1 VRLPAGGRA
10 PGEVERHLEAVRPDL
25 VVLSPG
31 PGRPEDF
38 RTDESLGLVVGSGVA
53 VFGVCLGMQAI
64 VEHFGGTL
72 GQLPYPV
79 HGKASTVT
87 VTGGKLFH
95 DVPGEFL
102 AGRYHSL
109 FAERSTLPGDLV
121 VTAEADDGIVMAVE
135 HRHLPI
141 AGVQFHPESVMTM
154 RGEVGLQIVANALAH
169 LVAAPI

>member
-1 VRLPAGGRA
+1 M
-10 PGEVERHLEAVRPDL
+10 GESMGVLVE
-25 VVLSPG
+25 
-31 PGRPEDF
+31 
-38 RTDESLGLVVGSGVA
+38 SGVA
-53 VFGVCLGMQAI
+53 LFGVCLGMQGI

-72 GQLPYPV
+72 DQLPYPV

-87 VTGGKLFH
+87 VSGGCLFR
-95 DVPGEFL
+95 DVPAEFL

-109 FAERSTLPGDLV
+109 SARRSTLPDDLV
-121 VTAEADDGIVMAVE
+121 VTAESDDGVVMAVE

-169 LVAAPI
+169 LVVAHA